1 MIIIKI
7 FSFNQ
12 VDTFYMLHVG
22 EKSRMKFQHCQ
33 DKEWIFPNTACNIVT
48 KNLHFFPLSLHICDW
63 STEMSF
69 MLAKFNFDFS
79 TQPKCIIKNA
89 TIWCNPYYNWTFG
102 CKDIRIF
109 FLLFKNYVKHK
120 NLSPFLF
127 NNSKPI

>member
-48 KNLHFFPLSLHICDW
+48 KNLHFFSLITTYLWLINGDEFHVGKIQFW
-63 STEMSF
+63 F
-69 MLAKFNFDFS
+69 FN
-79 TQPKCIIKNA
+79 TA
-89 TIWCNPYYNWTFG
+89 
-102 CKDIRIF
+102 
-109 FLLFKNYVKHK
+109 
-120 NLSPFLF
+120 
-127 NNSKPI
+127 